1 MEQDGVIRV
10 WGRIYTFSQ
19 HYLDKPDED
28 KIATNAQILYVMSEP
43 SHFQQQGNRRAIYER
58 FVPEL
63 GIKLRV
69 VEDRLSTGEWQILT
83 VYPVG

>member
-1 MEQDGVIRV
+1 MEQDGVIRA
-10 WGRIYTFSQ
+10 WGRIYTFSR
-19 HYLDKPDED
+19 HYLDKPDGD
-28 KIATNAQILYVMSEP
+28 KIATNAQIRYVMIEP

-83 VYPVG
+83 VYPVD